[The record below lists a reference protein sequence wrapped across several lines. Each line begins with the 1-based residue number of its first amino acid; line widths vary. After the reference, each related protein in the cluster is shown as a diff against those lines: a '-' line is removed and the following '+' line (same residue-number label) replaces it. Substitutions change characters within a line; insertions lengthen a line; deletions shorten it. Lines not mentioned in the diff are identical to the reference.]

1 MRPFLLNHML
11 TYAFPVESHLKI
23 RDLSTSL
30 RIFCEKPW
38 EKSCSAETQAAIEG
52 LEGDVQEAG
61 RCDEEI

>member
-1 MRPFLLNHML
+1 MRPFLLNYML
-11 TYAFPVESHLKI
+11 TYAFPVELHLKI

-52 LEGDVQEAG
+52 LERDVQEAG